1 LLAITNFSIE
11 SKLMQGLPGE
21 ADNMLPLYDLVS
33 ESQDKKEN
41 TLLWRE
47 RRRASETHISDDQIV
62 GKYREED
69 R

>member
-1 LLAITNFSIE
+1 
-11 SKLMQGLPGE
+11 MQGLPGE